1 MKDKV
6 FQEDCFELDLAALP
20 YEMFLLPR
28 HQDLA
33 HSKPLGIQIE
43 SNIFD
48 SMLKIYIMLSNR
60 ELSIWDNIR

>member
-6 FQEDCFELDLAALP
+6 FQDDCFELDPDALP
-20 YEMFLLPR
+20 TEIFISPR
-28 HQDLA
+28 QQDLT

-48 SMLKIYIMLSNR
+48 NMLKIYIMLSNR
-60 ELSIWDNIR
+60 ELSICDNIM